1 MGFILHAEQ
10 TLPPENQ
17 AAKLALAAHF
27 RAETGNMPFRLL
39 ILAALSLLFTMGSET
54 SWPILWGLITLCAE
68 LAAFLLTLPTRRN
81 LHLLKNLTPARLLV
95 DISGVALV
103 ILWCSGAVLFYFEES
118 EAARLTSLLSLSAI
132 GMTVALQPSRLLI
145 ASYLCAGIPS
155 LAIIW
160 LSWNSIEILYGN
172 IQFAVAMMVTGN
184 IFLLTVMTRQSG
196 AALFRGQIRQAE
208 LIADLK
214 TARDEAESRR
224 VEAEELART
233 KADFIAVMSHEV
245 RTPLNGVL
253 AMADSLMHSPLTE
266 AQKRQV
272 RTIHNSGSIL
282 LNVVRDILD
291 LSRSDAGKMSIRSE
305 PVDLQSLFSPGLDLW
320 WDRAQELGL
329 GFSIKS
335 APDVPRYI
343 RCDETRLLQ
352 ILFNLLANALKFTPD
367 GEIRLEVS
375 RTSLPT
381 GDGLLFRICDTG
393 IGIAPKDQNRIF
405 GRFTQVETHAAR
417 RHDGTGLGLAI
428 TKELVSL
435 LGGEIGVE
443 SSIGSGSVFYFT
455 IALEQ
460 IGEEPLHLLPVKGS
474 KRPAPPPDRSEPAP
488 EKASPPPE
496 QTADETSYSF
506 LVADDNP
513 TNLRVMEAILAC
525 YKGSIHCVE
534 NGVQAV
540 EALSKEGHYDL
551 VFMDMRM
558 PVMDGLEAMR
568 RIRATEGGLTIP
580 IIALTANANQSD
592 EAACLK
598 AGADAYL
605 TKPIDTQ
612 MLYALVKRLLKP
624 SEKTAIPHQTG
635 A

>member
-1 MGFILHAEQ
+1 MAYSMGLL
-10 TLPPENQ
+10 T
-17 AAKLALAAHF
+17 LAL
-27 RAETGNMPFRLL
+27 
-39 ILAALSLLFTMGSET
+39 
-54 SWPILWGLITLCAE
+54 E
-68 LAAFLLTLPTRRN
+68 LAAFLFTLPPRRN
-81 LHLLKNLTPARLLV
+81 LNHIENIEKHRLIV
-95 DISGVALV
+95 DISWVFLV
-103 ILWCSGAVLFYFEES
+103 LFWTVGPVLFYFEGT
-118 EAARLTSLLSLSAI
+118 EATRLTSILALTASGMTIAHHPSRFFAASYISSAI
-132 GMTVALQPSRLLI
+132 PAF
-145 ASYLCAGIPS
+145 C
-155 LAIIW
+155 IIW
-160 LSWNSIEILYGN
+160 LSWLGIDVLYGK
-172 IQFAVAMMVTGN
+172 IQFAVAIMVAGN
-184 IFLLTVMTRQSG
+184 IFILAFITRQSS
-196 AALFRGQIRQAE
+196 ATFFQGQIRQAE

-214 TARDEAESRR
+214 AARDEAESRR
-224 VEAEELART
+224 MEAEELART

-253 AMADSLMHSPLTE
+253 AMADSLTHSPLTE

-272 RTIHNSGSIL
+272 QTIHNSGSIL
-282 LNVVRDILD
+282 LSVVRDVLD
-291 LSRSDAGKMSIRSE
+291 LSRSDAGKLSVRSE
-305 PVDLQSLFSPGLDLW
+305 SVDLQALFSPGLDLW

-381 GDGLLFRICDTG
+381 GGGLLFRICDTG
-393 IGIAPKDQNRIF
+393 IGIAPEDQNRIF
-405 GRFTQVETHAAR
+405 GRFAQVETHAAR

-460 IGEEPLHLLPVKGS
+460 IGEEHLHLLPVDGS
-474 KRPAPPPDRSEPAP
+474 KRPAPSPERSEPAP
-488 EKASPPPE
+488 EKASPALE
-496 QTADETSYSF
+496 QTTDETSYSF

-513 TNLRVMEAILAC
+513 INLRVMEAILAC
-525 YKGSIHCVE
+525 YGGSINCVE

-540 EALSKEGHYDL
+540 EALSKDDHYDL

-568 RIRATEGGLTIP
+568 RIRATEGGHNIP

-612 MLYALVKRLLKP
+612 VLYALVKRLLKP
-624 SEKTAIPHQTG
+624 SEKATIPHQTG